1 MGKIKQYEEEFKRQ
15 SVKHVLQTGKAV
27 AQVARELG
35 ISVNTLYGWVKKYKQ
50 EPKVIQQR
58 TFRSEDKKTN
68 EMERRIRDLEEENAI
83 LKKGDALLRERP
95 SVKFKFIHRH
105 RFTYRVEKMCQV
117 LHVSRSGYYKW
128 KHQTKSPK
136 QIQRE
141 QITKEIHR
149 IFLESRCLYGS
160 PKVTSILRQKGK
172 QISQKTVARIMKK
185 QGLQSR
191 TVKKYKATT
200 NSKHSYPIQENVL
213 NRQFKVKKPNQ
224 VWVADITYVST
235 KEGWLYVAS
244 LMDLYSRKIVG
255 WHADRTM
262 TKELVLKALQQA
274 YFRQKPEGSVLHHSD
289 RGSQYASHDYQKQLE
304 QYGMQ
309 CSMSRKGNCYDNA
322 CIESFHGVLK
332 KELIYQQQY
341 TTRAQAQQ
349 DIWEYIEIFYNRK
362 RIHSAN
368 GYLSP
373 IEKERMYA
381 LAAA

>member
-1 MGKIKQYEEEFKRQ
+1 
-15 SVKHVLQTGKAV
+15 
-27 AQVARELG
+27 
-35 ISVNTLYGWVKKYKQ
+35 
-50 EPKVIQQR
+50 
-58 TFRSEDKKTN
+58 
-68 EMERRIRDLEEENAI
+68 
-83 LKKGDALLRERP
+83 
-95 SVKFKFIHRH
+95 
-105 RFTYRVEKMCQV
+105 MCQV
-117 LHVSRSGYYKW
+117 LDVSRSGYYKW
-128 KHQTKSPK
+128 KNHTKSPR
-136 QIQRE
+136 QIQKE
-141 QITKEIHR
+141 QITKEIHC

-160 PKVTSILRQKGK
+160 PKVTSLLRQAGRR
-172 QISQKTVARIMKK
+172 ISQKTVARIMKE

-200 NSKHSYPIQENVL
+200 NSKHSYPIHANVL
-213 NRQFKVKKPNQ
+213 NRQFQVKKPNQ

-274 YFRQKPEGSVLHHSD
+274 YVRQRPEGPVLHHSD
-289 RGSQYASHDYQKQLE
+289 RGSQYASNDYQKQLQ
-304 QYGMQ
+304 QYGMN

-341 TTRAQAQQ
+341 ATRAQAQQ

-362 RIHSAN
+362 RIHSTN
-368 GYLSP
+368 DYLSP
-373 IEKERMYA
+373 AQKERMYELKA
-381 LAAA
+381 V

>member
-1 MGKIKQYEEEFKRQ
+1 MKQYEEEFKRQ